1 MNLMDA
7 HRIALRVGNDW
18 VTRAIGVA
26 DAALRAEPGD
36 PVAGALKGALLTMVE
51 DEMLP
56 HERRDAYRRCGISM
70 MDDAT
75 AKTLTFPTR
84 TAAVLYVAGVGN
96 AMLPRRFGRD
106 GVALRYFQRLGEDEG
121 FGGMMPDMRL
131 RALALKACLERA
143 AGDDEAARRSFEAAR
158 AISLP
163 DAAQVVAQWEE
174 RG

>member
-18 VTRAIGVA
+18 VARAIGVA

-36 PVAGALKGALLTMVE
+36 PVAGALKGALLTMVQG
-51 DEMLP
+51 DVLP
-56 HERRDAYRRCGISM
+56 DERRDAYRRCGITM
-70 MDDAT
+70 MDEAY
-75 AKTLTFPTR
+75 ARTLAFPTR
-84 TAAVLYVAGVGN
+84 TAAVLYVAGVAN
-96 AMLPRRFGRD
+96 AMLPERFGRD
-106 GVALRYFQRLGEDEG
+106 RVALQCFERLGEDEG
-121 FGGMMPDMRL
+121 FAEMMPDMRL
-131 RALALKACLERA
+131 RALALRACLERA
-143 AGDDEAARRSFEAAR
+143 RGDVEAGRRSFEAAR